1 MRISDWSSDVCS
13 SDLAQ
18 HRLTLFH
25 QRDGHRPSPPSAQII
40 ARAVNRVDDPYA
52 FVAKPH
58 QIVSRLFRYPG
69 RARIH
74 DHQPFPQQ
82 PGPEERREGKV
93 CVSTGSYWW
102 SPCLKKKK
110 ITSMH

>member
-1 MRISDWSSDVCS
+1 MSLCRSTVSTGMFNASIFFCKQKTAYEVRISDWSSDVGS
-13 SDLAQ
+13 SDLCAFSLLRDPEFPPGRRGEKAQ

-58 QIVSRLFRYPG
+58 QIVSRLFR
-69 RARIH
+69 
-74 DHQPFPQQ
+74 
-82 PGPEERREGKV
+82 
-93 CVSTGSYWW
+93 
-102 SPCLKKKK
+102 
-110 ITSMH
+110 